1 MENKITFAK
10 FIDILSRCRKDPTYI
25 FLPKLLD
32 AFTGYRLNKG
42 ELGLESLSEDANPN
56 TLKAKANGTRKI
68 TKDEANILL
77 DNFDYDSLE

>member
-1 MENKITFAK
+1 M
-10 FIDILSRCRKDPTYI
+10 
-25 FLPKLLD
+25 
-32 AFTGYRLNKG
+32 NKG